1 MQPEEPVS
9 DDERQRRSQIVK
21 AWQRWLILYL
31 PLMSLILSA
40 SIWFDFNLI
49 MSVLMAV
56 LAGTLL
62 YQRYIKNRSWR
73 SIMWGVHA
81 KDG

>member
-31 PLMSLILSA
+31 PLMALILAA

-49 MSVLMAV
+49 MAVLMAV